1 MGGVPVLRGNLSSG
15 DFGEPL
21 GPACIGARGLLLMGA
36 AGGDRV
42 PGGFQREPG
51 LSWASQ
57 PAAAATTTT
66 ARPEWGSPVF
76 ASVCAFARS
85 LEAAGWGDPSAA
97 LVPAAPAA
105 RNSCFLFEKQA
116 KAKKKKD
123 FQTCLGR
130 DQMPNGLDPSHT
142 PSCYLSRPVV
152 WGRTSLGSPPPP
164 DGAGWGAGPLHCCP
178 PLWRRREGS
187 RGQDGMQDP
196 GPRG

>member
-116 KAKKKKD
+116 KAKKKKKRLSNLFGERSD
-123 FQTCLGR
+123 AQRTRPLPHSLLLSEPPCGLGEN
-130 DQMPNGLDPSHT
+130 QPGEST
-142 PSCYLSRPVV
+142 PTRRSRLGGGAASLLSPTV
-152 WGRTSLGSPPPP
+152 
-164 DGAGWGAGPLHCCP
+164 AAA
-178 PLWRRREGS
+178 
-187 RGQDGMQDP
+187 
-196 GPRG
+196 